1 LGLVDTL
8 TLYLSCTLQVAFRQD
23 IQRQKM
29 EKSKISKMAK
39 SWQRVSKG
47 MVLDLFAFW
56 LPKQAL
62 PSTKKQAIEV
72 FCEQKWEYV
81 EDEVETA
88 LAEYAIYRKND
99 DDEELEGK
107 MSEFTPKQKSKKRQR
122 TGITAGPLTKIP
134 EEEEKSLSPIE
145 EKEEEE
151 EHKTEERSSEDY
163 ATLMTQMRAM
173 QLRLDSIQPS
183 SSSGDQHLCD
193 ELAAVFPNSLL
204 KVTKLTKG
212 ERKKLVKNMPKYS
225 NLPKVIDKTEGD
237 CLEKVKNRKVKTAIA
252 TSWPLIQRQNL
263 MFMQLGMYGRTLLRS
278 DTVDQQLMEE
288 LERVFVAVSG
298 LAVDNA
304 RGNLAHMKKLL
315 HEELGLRS
323 VLESKEG
330 EEVFFGKKDLEIV
343 SRHSEF
349 DRQIRFR
356 QSKDKPFGSSRFQG
370 GGGGKFRGRGRFRGG
385 GGQQFNP
392 YKKNH
397 FYGNR
402 GGRGSYNGGNR
413 GSGSSR
419 GRGSFGNKT
428 GRYNKEFNPQARG
441 DSQ

>member
-1 LGLVDTL
+1 
-8 TLYLSCTLQVAFRQD
+8 
-23 IQRQKM
+23 M
-29 EKSKISKMAK
+29 EKSKMSKIAK

-72 FCEQKWEYV
+72 FCEQEWEYV
-81 EDEVETA
+81 EKEVDTA
-88 LAEYAIYRKND
+88 LAEYAVYRKND
-99 DDEELEGK
+99 DDLVLEGK
-107 MSEFTPKQKSKKRQR
+107 MSEFTPQPKGKKRRR
-122 TGITAGPLTKIP
+122 TTATSTPLSVVQ
-134 EEEEKSLSPIE
+134 EEEEEDTRSPVQE
-145 EKEEEE
+145 EKEERKEE
-151 EHKTEERSSEDY
+151 KKTGEDF
-163 ATLMTQMRAM
+163 ATLREQMRTM
-173 QLRLDSIQPS
+173 QLRIDAMQS
-183 SSSGDQHLCD
+183 SSASGDANLCD
-193 ELAAVFPNSLL
+193 ELASVFPDSLL

-212 ERKKLVKNMPKYS
+212 ERKKLVSKMPKYS

-288 LERVFVAVSG
+288 LERVFTAVSA

-323 VLESKEG
+323 VLEKQEG
-330 EEVFFGKKDLEIV
+330 EEVFFGKADLEIV

-356 QSKDKPFGSSRFQG
+356 QSKDKPYGGNRFQG

-397 FYGNR
+397 FYGSG

-413 GSGSSR
+413 GRGSSR
-419 GRGSFGNKT
+419 GRGSFGDKT
-428 GRYNKEFNPQARG
+428 GRYNKDFNPRARG
-441 DSQ
+441 ENQ